1 MEELARQIADLTEEI
16 QRDLE
21 QWRSGHIGSGVSNE
35 SNHSIQSL
43 RRIEDKIDAI
53 HDETGEL
60 VRRVPANL
68 HDLLAELKHDVL
80 ARLASA
86 NLPEGRQG
94 EPAKAVSKPANQSN
108 HSTQPVAGMVES
120 LTPQERHVFQL
131 CFQSGHLT
139 YQEIAERLDI
149 SAGAAKNLVNR
160 IFQSDRKRPLFEKRY
175 SRGSARV
182 GVSPETRQS
191 ILKGKDPG
199 RVETASRPP

>member
-1 MEELARQIADLTEEI
+1 MEELARQIAALAEGI

-21 QWRSGHIGSGVSNE
+21 QWRSGRSGSAAPNE
-35 SNHSIQSL
+35 SNHSTRSL
-43 RRIEDKIDAI
+43 RRIEDKLEAI
-53 HDETGEL
+53 HDDTGEL

-68 HDLLAELKHDVL
+68 HELLAELKHDVL

-86 NLPEGRQG
+86 GKAGMREG
-94 EPAKAVSKPANQSN
+94 ESAVSEGTNQSN
-108 HSTQPVAGMVES
+108 HSTQSAIRMVES

-160 IFQSDRKRPLFEKRY
+160 IFQSDQKRPLFEKRY